1 MASTGG
7 GTRQLLSIGCP
18 RLDATV
24 SIHVPWRQARPS
36 NLFHLCHPTCSRS
49 GWASK
54 PAQEGVLAIT
64 LRRPFFERLL
74 GLAVPSSAGQACR
87 AASVVLQVGSKSAV
101 VKRLPAAWRSAP
113 GCNGKKSAFA
123 VGLLA
128 IQSDCPSPC
137 LLIPPSSHCQWD
149 PDHYPDG
156 SKHER
161 RAIQVGRHQACYFA
175 WPAIHAARSSPLLGD
190 SLQVCRL
197 VRCPSLAPSCC
208 SWRCGAPSKT
218 SSSVGGQC

>member
-64 LRRPFFERLL
+64 LRRPFLERLL
-74 GLAVPSSAGQACR
+74 GLAMPSSAGQACR
-87 AASVVLQVGSKSAV
+87 AASVVLQVGSKNAV
-101 VKRLPAAWRSAP
+101 VKGLPAAWRSAP
-113 GCNGKKSAFA
+113 GCNGEKPSFHRRVAGHPIRLPIPLSAHPPIVA
-123 VGLLA
+123 LPVG
-128 IQSDCPSPC
+128 P
-137 LLIPPSSHCQWD
+137 
-149 PDHYPDG
+149 
-156 SKHER
+156 R
-161 RAIQVGRHQACYFA
+161 
-175 WPAIHAARSSPLLGD
+175 PL
-190 SLQVCRL
+190 
-197 VRCPSLAPSCC
+197 P
-208 SWRCGAPSKT
+208 
-218 SSSVGGQC
+218 